1 MNAAEFQAKF
11 AEREGLSEEQQLLV
25 AQVVELLTQ
34 ADRLQAQVDKDGSM
48 LRGARGA
55 HVVNPL
61 IPEIRRLRET
71 AARLVRDAD
80 LDPPAETP
88 AQRQARRA
96 AEARHHGDGISQT
109 RQRAA
114 AIDPAK
120 KRRAAMFAGS
130 NNGA

>member
-1 MNAAEFQAKF
+1 VDAAEFQTKF

-34 ADRLQAQVDKDGSM
+34 ADALQKKVDEDGAM
-48 LRGARGA
+48 LRGTRGA
-55 HVVNPL
+55 FVAHPL
-61 IPEIRRLRET
+61 IAEVRKLRET

-80 LDPPAETP
+80 LDPPPETP

-96 AEARHHGDGISQT
+96 AEARHHGNGISQT

-120 KRRAAMFAGS
+120 KRQAALHV
-130 NNGA
+130 NGG